1 MKIKI
6 FLAFSLLLGF
16 YGCEKTVIAY
26 PGNTQNTDPKA
37 PVGAIDRQID
47 VDDDGKGKLFENSAS
62 GLTIGRLNATDP
74 NPDDEVSYELDGQ
87 TIDGNTVDFFQ
98 IVSDSGETNLVLKD
112 VNVNFEAI
120 GGSKEVVVTIKT
132 IDDSPDEQV
141 SFFSITIK
149 VLNVNETPYYTNLN
163 QIVRYA
169 DDNIEYSFNKVEW
182 TDTDEGQNPT
192 LSHSGPSW
200 LNISSEGQ
208 MTGTPGTS
216 DIGNNSF
223 ILTISDGEI
232 NVQEEIN
239 IEVRENLAPVFTNTS
254 SIPLNIIVGDECWD
268 VNDELHTLNWYD
280 PNNGTP
286 NFAGNDVVTFSVI
299 ETVDWMNW
307 REDGALFCYRAPGN
321 SDEGTST
328 VTLKL
333 EDNRENASQTTE
345 FQFDLTVIANDA
357 PTFSNL
363 SSFPSQMDTDVIE
376 TLEFT
381 VEWVDP
387 NQDQTT
393 FDLAVEIGSNTYS
406 TSQLSWIS
414 IDQSGLVSI
423 TPGSS
428 NNGEKTFIFS
438 ISDGC
443 YTSTE
448 SKIFTIQ

>member
-1 MKIKI
+1 M
-6 FLAFSLLLGF
+6 
-16 YGCEKTVIAY
+16 
-26 PGNTQNTDPKA
+26 
-37 PVGAIDRQID
+37 
-47 VDDDGKGKLFENSAS
+47 
-62 GLTIGRLNATDP
+62 
-74 NPDDEVSYELDGQ
+74 
-87 TIDGNTVDFFQ
+87 
-98 IVSDSGETNLVLKD
+98 
-112 VNVNFEAI
+112 
-120 GGSKEVVVTIKT
+120 
-132 IDDSPDEQV
+132 
-141 SFFSITIK
+141 
-149 VLNVNETPYYTNLN
+149 
-163 QIVRYA
+163 
-169 DDNIEYSFNKVEW
+169 
-182 TDTDEGQNPT
+182 
-192 LSHSGPSW
+192 
-200 LNISSEGQ
+200 
-208 MTGTPGTS
+208 
-216 DIGNNSF
+216 
-223 ILTISDGEI
+223 
-232 NVQEEIN
+232 
-239 IEVRENLAPVFTNTS
+239 
-254 SIPLNIIVGDECWD
+254 
-268 VNDELHTLNWYD
+268 
-280 PNNGTP
+280 
-286 NFAGNDVVTFSVI
+286 VTFSVI

-376 TLEFT
+376 TLEFI

-428 NNGEKTFIFS
+428 NNGEKTFTFS

>member
-1 MKIKI
+1 M
-6 FLAFSLLLGF
+6 
-16 YGCEKTVIAY
+16 
-26 PGNTQNTDPKA
+26 D
-37 PVGAIDRQID
+37 
-47 VDDDGKGKLFENSAS
+47 
-62 GLTIGRLNATDP
+62 
-74 NPDDEVSYELDGQ
+74 
-87 TIDGNTVDFFQ
+87 
-98 IVSDSGETNLVLKD
+98 
-112 VNVNFEAI
+112 
-120 GGSKEVVVTIKT
+120 
-132 IDDSPDEQV
+132 
-141 SFFSITIK
+141 
-149 VLNVNETPYYTNLN
+149 
-163 QIVRYA
+163 
-169 DDNIEYSFNKVEW
+169 
-182 TDTDEGQNPT
+182 
-192 LSHSGPSW
+192 
-200 LNISSEGQ
+200 
-208 MTGTPGTS
+208 
-216 DIGNNSF
+216 
-223 ILTISDGEI
+223 
-232 NVQEEIN
+232 
-239 IEVRENLAPVFTNTS
+239 
-254 SIPLNIIVGDECWD
+254 
-268 VNDELHTLNWYD
+268 
-280 PNNGTP
+280 
-286 NFAGNDVVTFSVI
+286 
-299 ETVDWMNW
+299 
-307 REDGALFCYRAPGN
+307 ALFCYRAPGN